1 MSFTSTS
8 TASLVS
14 NTSVSSRTPL
24 TRPATQK
31 DYQAAFGN
39 LQSTYGFGG
48 SGLYYGVGGSALSPL
63 PKQNKPASPKRSKNS
78 PTAPATGASTK
89 TTKNFQAAFGNLQ
102 STFGFG
108 GAVPSPV
115 PKQPKKQ

>member
-14 NTSVSSRTPL
+14 NTSVSLRTPL
-24 TRPATQK
+24 TRPAPQK

-48 SGLYYGVGGSALSPL
+48 SGLYYGVGGSALSPV
-63 PKQNKPASPKRSKNS
+63 PKQIKSTSSKRAKRS
-78 PTAPATGASTK
+78 PTAPATDVSLK
-89 TTKNFQAAFGNLQ
+89 VTKNFQAAFGNLQ

-108 GAVPSPV
+108 GAAPSPI
-115 PKQPKKQ
+115 PKKQ

>member
-24 TRPATQK
+24 TRTAQQK

-63 PKQNKPASPKRSKNS
+63 PKQNKSTSSKKPKSS
-78 PTAPATGASTK
+78 PTASATETPALVA
-89 TTKNFQAAFGNLQ
+89 QAYQKL
-102 STFGFG
+102 
-108 GAVPSPV
+108 PSRIRRPSV
-115 PKQPKKQ
+115 DIRLWRRCP